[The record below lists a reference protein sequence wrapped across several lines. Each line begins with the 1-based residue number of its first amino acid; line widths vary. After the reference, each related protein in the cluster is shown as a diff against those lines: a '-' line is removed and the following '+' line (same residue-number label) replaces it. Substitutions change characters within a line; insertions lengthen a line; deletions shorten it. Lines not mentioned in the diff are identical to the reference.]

1 MRLGLVLVL
10 GVFFIGLSQEK
21 PRKKDHD
28 TEARTQNNMVFV
40 LSNKLVNST
49 LPSNNKLGDSTVTSN
64 NKLVCR
70 NLFILI

>member
-1 MRLGLVLVL
+1 MMRLGLVLVL
-10 GVFFIGLSQEK
+10 VVFFVGLSQEK

-28 TEARTQNNMVFV
+28 TEARTQNMVFV